1 MVMWIQGDDE
11 PPTPQHLWREALSSS
26 SIGWEI
32 SLPIVGGALLG
43 QVIDRLSGTSYVFTI
58 SLLFFGALSG
68 FYNLVRAVQ
77 RMHDTRTTV
86 KGRPISD
93 EEWEAWDKEWE
104 DDWDDFF
111 EEDLDEEEE
120 HDLGL

>member
-11 PPTPQHLWREALSSS
+11 PHTPQHLWREALSSS

-58 SLLFFGALSG
+58 SLLFFGAFSG

-77 RMHDTRTTV
+77 RMHDTNTAV

-104 DDWDDFF
+104 DDWDAFF

-120 HDLGL
+120 HGLGL

>member
-1 MVMWIQGDDE
+1 MVMRIQGDDE
-11 PPTPQHLWREALSSS
+11 PQTPQHLWREALSSS

-32 SLPIVGGALLG
+32 SLPIVGGAFLG
-43 QVIDRLSGTSYVFTI
+43 QVIDRLSGNSYVFTI
-58 SLLFFGALSG
+58 TFLFVGVFSG

-93 EEWEAWDKEWE
+93 EEWEAWDKEW
-104 DDWDDFF
+104 DDEWDDFF
-111 EEDLDEEEE
+111 VEDEDDEEY
-120 HDLGL
+120 DLGL